1 MPKYTEKS
9 YKSCYNSYIFEQMFM
24 FYILFERYY
33 DWADNYV

>member
-1 MPKYTEKS
+1 M

-24 FYILFERYY
+24 FYMFKRYY